1 MEGRSELSIESAL
14 KVSKYVSLE
23 QIKMF
28 PTIEYFHTIP
38 LLSYVRF
45 GKWDEILNFPKPTS
59 EFKYSQ
65 GIYHYAR
72 GMAYS
77 ANGELDKARKEQVQI
92 LPLKDSKEVK
102 VIIKGGQPSG
112 LLLDIANELLLGQIE
127 FSKSNFSLASKHFS
141 ISRRPTRHFAIH
153 RAPFLVLPFEAVL
166 RKFTLERREGIGS

>member
-45 GKWDEILNFPKPTS
+45 GKWDEILNFPKPAP

-72 GMAYS
+72 GIAYA
-77 ANGELDKARKEQVQI
+77 ANGELEEARQEQVQI
-92 LPLKDSKEVK
+92 IPL
-102 VIIKGGQPSG
+102 
-112 LLLDIANELLLGQIE
+112 
-127 FSKSNFSLASKHFS
+127 
-141 ISRRPTRHFAIH
+141 T
-153 RAPFLVLPFEAVL
+153 
-166 RKFTLERREGIGS
+166 GS